1 MVYEDGC
8 VGWIAESG
16 TSGLREEGWWDPEGG
31 LLYIY
36 HPGRGRRETQK
47 GCRLQI
53 ARARVSSV
61 RGASS
66 ASIPSLT
73 LSRYGK
79 KCRRVGTLE
88 STFRQPRGMTRKY
101 SRQRYRPG
109 PVSGAP
115 WLTRPIIRIRSAEDT
130 RSIIARVGYSLRRFL
145 AAPLCFS
152 FTPLAAYYVGSE
164 AHNTMHDVIT

>member
-152 FTPLAAYYVGSE
+152 FTPLDATGS
-164 AHNTMHDVIT
+164 TLCRK